1 MVNSLTS
8 SCDGSVYIKSSINS
22 SIIDLRALAPV
33 FLLKASLAI
42 ASTDAG
48 SKFNSTLSI
57 LNKVLNCFTRASL
70 GSVRIDSRVSLV
82 RRSNTAHT
90 GILPMNSGINPYLTR
105 SSSSKFLRASR
116 ESTIFFGF
124 TTSSEDSKVDA
135 KKIVDPRNALKNLEL
150 DDLVKYGLIPEFIG
164 RIPVCA
170 VLDRLTKETLE
181 SILTEPRDSLVK
193 QFKTL
198 LSMDNVELNFEPESV
213 EAIANEAFKRK
224 TGARALRSIIEELML
239 DLMYTLPSQEEVKEF
254 TITKKMVDKLFL
266 SKIVKLPAG
275 STRVIKETA

>member
-42 ASTDAG
+42 ASTDSG

-57 LNKVLNCFTRASL
+57 LNKVLNCFTSASL

-105 SSSSKFLRASR
+105 SSCSKFLRASR
-116 ESTIFFGF
+116 ESTIFF
-124 TTSSEDSKVDA
+124 A
-135 KKIVDPRNALKNLEL
+135 
-150 DDLVKYGLIPEFIG
+150 FI
-164 RIPVCA
+164 
-170 VLDRLTKETLE
+170 
-181 SILTEPRDSLVK
+181 
-193 QFKTL
+193 L
-198 LSMDNVELNFEPESV
+198 LSSWLVVIQLNFSLNVFEQYP
-213 EAIANEAFKRK
+213 
-224 TGARALRSIIEELML
+224 L
-239 DLMYTLPSQEEVKEF
+239 DQ
-254 TITKKMVDKLFL
+254 
-266 SKIVKLPAG
+266 
-275 STRVIKETA
+275 